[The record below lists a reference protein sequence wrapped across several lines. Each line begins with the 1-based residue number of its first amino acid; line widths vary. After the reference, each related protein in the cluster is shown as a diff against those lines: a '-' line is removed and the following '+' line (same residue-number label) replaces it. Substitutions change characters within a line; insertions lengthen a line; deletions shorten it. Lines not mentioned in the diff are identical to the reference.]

1 MATATVENNN
11 KITSEKIYSEINK
24 YELAADIP
32 QISDSSNLD
41 ITCDIMIEINKIYA
55 DASEAMK
62 QNPNDKDV
70 LTLYIEKLS
79 LYKITFDIANSLD
92 IKYFNCNGAYWR
104 KAYNSPH
111 VGDKIDDWVV
121 NNIGLLTFDMSST
134 HNKLFYHKYLNSWN
148 EICDSSSDDDSN
160 NNNNE
165 EKYLECIQLI
175 KFNSNIDKLQEL
187 LKNID
192 TQFLRDKCPSV
203 KDWTKNH
210 PRYLHLFIIV
220 FAEGHPLFNIM
231 CKIME
236 KHDIILSDY
245 DLLYCIIIGIFWRY
259 YYDEKIINYA
269 IRELKDGVIYNTINH
284 IQITPKINYL
294 LLNVGIENKYSY
306 FRRCSNSL
314 GYINGKWFTEP
325 TIYNKECDMINLK
338 HYYIENGFIYVDK
351 EEIKK
356 VFSKTASF
364 IFKLNTFDKL
374 ISDNYKLNPNWYC
387 IIYDEAYIDEKNL
400 MFVFMQG
407 INIEVFLKTFNK
419 EYIIYS
425 INDIILKKLQDNK
438 ILPIL

>member
-1 MATATVENNN
+1 MATAPVENNN
-11 KITSEKIYSEINK
+11 KITSEEICSEITSEEICSEINK
-24 YELAADIP
+24 SELADIP
-32 QISDSSNLD
+32 QISDSSDLE

-62 QNPNDKDV
+62 QNPHDKDV
-70 LTLYIEKLS
+70 LILYIEKLS

-92 IKYFNCNGAYWR
+92 ITYFNCNGGYWR
-104 KAYNSPH
+104 EAYNSPH

-134 HNKLFYHKYLNSWN
+134 QDKLFYHTYLNSS
-148 EICDSSSDDDSN
+148 CDN

-165 EKYLECIQLI
+165 EKYLECIRLI
-175 KFNSNIDKLQEL
+175 KFNSDIDKLQEL

-192 TQFLRDKCPSV
+192 TQFLRDKDPSV
-203 KDWTKNH
+203 TDWTKNH
-210 PRYLHLFIIV
+210 PRYLHLFIMV
-220 FAEGHPLFNIM
+220 FAEGHPLFNTM

-236 KHDIILSDY
+236 EHDIILSDY
-245 DLLYCIIIGIFWRY
+245 ELLYCIIIGIFWRY

-269 IRELKDGVIYNTINH
+269 ICELKEGVIYNTINH
-284 IQITPKINYL
+284 IQFTPEINYL

-338 HYYIENGFIYVDK
+338 YYYMENGFIYIDK

-356 VFSKTASF
+356 AFSTTASF
-364 IFKLNTFDKL
+364 IFKLKTVDTL
-374 ISDNYKLNPNWYC
+374 IYDDYKLNPNWYC
-387 IIYDEAYIDEKNL
+387 IIYDEAYYDEKYR

-407 INIEVFLKTFNK
+407 IKIEMFLKTFNK

-425 INDIILKKLQDNK
+425 IDDIILKKLQDNK